1 MSRGFEIVSTYDQ
14 VHLPRRATKLSA
26 AYDLYSA
33 AEVTIE
39 AGQMG
44 QIPTGIKAYF
54 EEDEVLYLY
63 SRSSFPIKY
72 GLILPNSV
80 GVIDADYYNNPTNEG
95 ELFLLVY
102 NISNYPVTVPQ
113 NERIAQAVF
122 AKVLRS
128 EDDLVNDEV
137 RRGGFGSTKG

>member
-1 MSRGFEIVSTYDQ
+1 MSRGFEKISTYDQ
-14 VHLPRRATKLSA
+14 VQLPRRATKLSA

-54 EEDEVLYLY
+54 EDDEVLYLY

-102 NISNYPVTVPQ
+102 NITNYPVTVPQ
-113 NERIAQAVF
+113 HERIAQAVF
-122 AKVLRS
+122 AKVLRTD
-128 EDDLVNDEV
+128 DDLVNDEV

>member
-1 MSRGFEIVSTYDQ
+1 MSRGFEKVSTYEEVQ
-14 VHLPRRATKLSA
+14 LPRRATKFSA

-33 AEVTIE
+33 QEVTIQ
-39 AGQMG
+39 AGQIG

-54 EEDEVLYLY
+54 EDDEVLYLY

-102 NISNYPVTVPQ
+102 NITKYAVTVPK

-128 EDDLVNDEV
+128 DDDLVNDEI
-137 RRGGFGSTKG
+137 RQGGFGSTKG

>member
-1 MSRGFEIVSTYDQ
+1 MSRGFEKVSTYAS
-14 VHLPRRATKLSA
+14 VNLPRRATRLSA

-80 GVIDADYYNNPTNEG
+80 GVIDADYYNNSSNEG

-102 NISNYPVTVPQ
+102 NITNYPVTVPK

-122 AKVLRS
+122 AKVLRTD
-128 EDDLVNDEV
+128 DDLVNDEV

>member
-102 NISNYPVTVPQ
+102 NITNYPVTVPQ

>member
-1 MSRGFEIVSTYDQ
+1 MIRGFEKVSTYSN
-14 VHLPRRATKLSA
+14 VNLPRRATKLSA

-44 QIPTGIKAYF
+44 QIPTGVKAYF
-54 EEDEVLYLY
+54 KDDEVLYLY

-80 GVIDADYYNNPTNEG
+80 GVIDADYYNNSNNEG

-102 NISNYPVTVPQ
+102 NITNYPVTVPQ

-128 EDDLVNDEV
+128 DDELVNDEI
-137 RRGGFGSTKG
+137 RKGGFGSTKG

>member
-1 MSRGFEIVSTYDQ
+1 MSRGFEMVSTYSN
-14 VHLPRRATKLSA
+14 VNLHRRATTLSA
-26 AYDLYSA
+26 ADDLYSA

-54 EEDEVLYLY
+54 EDDEVLYLY

-80 GVIDADYYNNPTNEG
+80 GVIDADYYNNSSNEG
-95 ELFLLVY
+95 ELFILVY
-102 NISNYPVTVPQ
+102 NITNYPVTVPQ

-128 EDDLVNDEV
+128 DDDLVNDEI
-137 RRGGFGSTKG
+137 RKGGFGSTKG

>member
-1 MSRGFEIVSTYDQ
+1 MNRGFEKVSTYSQ
-14 VHLPRRATKLSA
+14 VNLPRRATKLRA

-44 QIPTGIKAYF
+44 QIPTGVKAYF
-54 EEDEVLYLY
+54 QNDEVLYLY

-80 GVIDADYYNNPTNEG
+80 GVIDADYYNNSSNEG

-102 NISNYPVTVPQ
+102 NITNYSVTVPQ

-128 EDDLVNDEV
+128 DDDWVNDEI
-137 RRGGFGSTKG
+137 RKGGFGSTKG

>member
-14 VHLPRRATKLSA
+14 VNLPRRATKLSA

-102 NISNYPVTVPQ
+102 NITNYPVTVPQ

>member
-1 MSRGFEIVSTYDQ
+1 MSRGFEKVSTYSNIN
-14 VHLPRRATKLSA
+14 LPRRATKLSA

-44 QIPTGIKAYF
+44 QIPTGVKAYF
-54 EEDEVLYLY
+54 QDDEVLYLY

-80 GVIDADYYNNPTNEG
+80 GVIDADYYNNSSNEG

-102 NISNYPVTVPQ
+102 NITNYPVTVPQ

-128 EDDLVNDEV
+128 DDDLVNDEI
-137 RRGGFGSTKG
+137 RKGGFGSTKG

>member
-1 MSRGFEIVSTYDQ
+1 MSRGFEKVSTYSN
-14 VHLPRRATKLSA
+14 VNLPRRATKLSA

-44 QIPTGIKAYF
+44 QIPTGVKAYF
-54 EEDEVLYLY
+54 QDDEVLYLY

-80 GVIDADYYNNPTNEG
+80 GVIDADYYNNSNNEG

-102 NISNYPVTVPQ
+102 NITNYAVTVPQ

-128 EDDLVNDEV
+128 DDDLVNDEI
-137 RRGGFGSTKG
+137 RKGGFGSTKG

>member
-1 MSRGFEIVSTYDQ
+1 MSRGFEKVSTYETI
-14 VHLPRRATKLSA
+14 HLPKRATRGSA

-33 AEVTIE
+33 KEVTIE

-54 EEDEVLYLY
+54 EQDEVLYLY

-80 GVIDADYYNNPTNEG
+80 GVIDADYYNNPSNEG

-102 NISNYPVTVPQ
+102 NITDKPVTVPKD
-113 NERIAQAVF
+113 ERIAQAVF

-128 EDDLVNDEV
+128 DNDV
-137 RRGGFGSTKG
+137 VSDQIRQGGFGSTKG

>member
-1 MSRGFEIVSTYDQ
+1 
-14 VHLPRRATKLSA
+14 
-26 AYDLYSA
+26 
-33 AEVTIE
+33 
-39 AGQMG
+39 MG

-54 EEDEVLYLY
+54 EDDEVLYLY

-80 GVIDADYYNNPTNEG
+80 GVIDPDYYNNSTNEG

-102 NISNYPVTVPQ
+102 NITNYPVTVPQ

>member
-1 MSRGFEIVSTYDQ
+1 MNRGFEKVSTYSQ
-14 VHLPRRATKLSA
+14 VNLPRRATKLSA

-44 QIPTGIKAYF
+44 QIPTGVKAYF
-54 EEDEVLYLY
+54 QDDEVLYLY

-80 GVIDADYYNNPTNEG
+80 GVIDADYYNNSNNEG

-102 NISNYPVTVPQ
+102 NITNYAVTVPQ

-128 EDDLVNDEV
+128 DDDLVNDEI
-137 RRGGFGSTKG
+137 RKGGFGSTKG

>member
-1 MSRGFEIVSTYDQ
+1 MSRGFEKVSTYSN
-14 VHLPRRATKLSA
+14 VNLPRRATKLSA

-39 AGQMG
+39 SGQMG

-54 EEDEVLYLY
+54 EDDEVLYLY

-80 GVIDADYYNNPTNEG
+80 GVIDADYYNNSSNEG
-95 ELFLLVY
+95 ELFILVY
-102 NISNYPVTVPQ
+102 NITNYPVTVPQ

-128 EDDLVNDEV
+128 DDDLVNDEI
-137 RRGGFGSTKG
+137 RKGGFGSTKG

>member
-1 MSRGFEIVSTYDQ
+1 MSRGFEKVSTYSN
-14 VHLPRRATKLSA
+14 VNLPRRATKLSA

-44 QIPTGIKAYF
+44 QIPTGVKAYF
-54 EEDEVLYLY
+54 QDDEVLYLY

-80 GVIDADYYNNPTNEG
+80 GVIDADYYNNSNNEG

-102 NISNYPVTVPQ
+102 NITNYDVTVPQ

-128 EDDLVNDEV
+128 DDDLVNDEI
-137 RRGGFGSTKG
+137 RKGGFGSTKG

>member
-1 MSRGFEIVSTYDQ
+1 MMRFFEKVSSYQ
-14 VHLPRRATKLSA
+14 NLIMPKRATKLSA
-26 AYDLYSA
+26 AYDLYYA

-54 EEDEVLYLY
+54 QEDEVLYLY

-80 GVIDADYYNNPTNEG
+80 GVIDADYYNNSSNEG

-102 NISNYPVTVPQ
+102 NITNYPVTVPQ

-128 EDDLVNDEV
+128 DDDLVNDEI
-137 RRGGFGSTKG
+137 RKGGFGSTKG

>member
-1 MSRGFEIVSTYDQ
+1 MSRGFEKVSTYDQ

-54 EEDEVLYLY
+54 ENDEVLYLY

-80 GVIDADYYNNPTNEG
+80 GVIDADYYNNSNNEG

-102 NISNYPVTVPQ
+102 NITNYPVTVPQ

-122 AKVLRS
+122 AKVFRS
-128 EDDLVNDEV
+128 DDDLMNDEV

>member
-1 MSRGFEIVSTYDQ
+1 MSRGFEKVSTYSN
-14 VHLPRRATKLSA
+14 VNLPRRATKLSA

-44 QIPTGIKAYF
+44 QIPAGIKAFF
-54 EEDEVLYLY
+54 EDDEVLYLY

-80 GVIDADYYNNPTNEG
+80 GVIDADYYNNSNNEG

-102 NISNYPVTVPQ
+102 NITNYAVTVPQ

-122 AKVLRS
+122 AKVFRS
-128 EDDLVNDEV
+128 DDDLVNDEI
-137 RRGGFGSTKG
+137 RKGGFGSTKG

>member
-1 MSRGFEIVSTYDQ
+1 MSRGFEKVSTYSN
-14 VHLPRRATKLSA
+14 VNLPRRATKLSA

-54 EEDEVLYLY
+54 EDDEVLYLY

-80 GVIDADYYNNPTNEG
+80 GVIDADYYNNSSNEG
-95 ELFLLVY
+95 ELFILVY
-102 NISNYPVTVPQ
+102 NITNYPVTVPQ

-128 EDDLVNDEV
+128 DDDLVNDEI
-137 RRGGFGSTKG
+137 RKGGFGSTKG

>member
-1 MSRGFEIVSTYDQ
+1 MSRGFEKVSTYSK
-14 VHLPRRATKLSA
+14 VNLPRRATKLSA

-44 QIPTGIKAYF
+44 QIPTGVKAHFQY
-54 EEDEVLYLY
+54 DEALYLY

-80 GVIDADYYNNPTNEG
+80 GVIDADYYNNSNNEG
-95 ELFLLVY
+95 EIFLLVY
-102 NISNYPVTVPQ
+102 NITNYPVTVPQ

-128 EDDLVNDEV
+128 DDDLVNDEI
-137 RRGGFGSTKG
+137 RKGGFGSTKG